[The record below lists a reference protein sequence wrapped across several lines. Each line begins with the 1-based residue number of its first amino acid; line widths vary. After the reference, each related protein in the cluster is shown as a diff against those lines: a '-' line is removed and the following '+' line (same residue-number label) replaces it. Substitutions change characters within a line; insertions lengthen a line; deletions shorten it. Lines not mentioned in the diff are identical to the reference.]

1 MVEQLNSAVHEEPR
15 NQRAY
20 VIPLQQEN
28 SFLEWLRDSGRLIP
42 RGTEESYSYDEE
54 EEEIAEIVE
63 QDTYDFEEG
72 VETIEELED

>member
-1 MVEQLNSAVHEEPR
+1 MVEQLNSVIHEEPR

-54 EEEIAEIVE
+54 EEEIAEIVD
-63 QDTYDFEEG
+63 QDTYDFEEE
-72 VETIEELED
+72 VETTEEVED